1 MKVLNLKIVLI
12 FLLIFSHTAL
22 KSKDFAIIHGNKF
35 KNLKV
40 KTALDFESKKK
51 GLMNTKTLIDYNG
64 MLFVYEKP
72 RIVNMWMYKTYIPL
86 DIIFIGDNG
95 KIILIKEGIPN
106 TKSLISSEKKVNA
119 VLEIKKGCAEK
130 LNLKKGNFLSW
141 DFKSLSEIKEFRY
154 YDCLD

>member
-12 FLLIFSHTAL
+12 FLLIFSHTEL
-22 KSKDFAIIHGNKF
+22 KPKDFAIIHGNKF

-51 GLMNTKTLIDYNG
+51 GLMNTKTLIDHNG
-64 MLFVYEKP
+64 MLFIYKKP
-72 RIVNMWMYKTYIPL
+72 RKVSMWMFKTYIPL
-86 DIIFIGDNG
+86 DIIFIGDKG

-130 LNLKKGNFLSW
+130 LNIKKGNFLSW

>member
-1 MKVLNLKIVLI
+1 MKVLNPRIVLI
-12 FLLIFSHTAL
+12 FLLIFSYTAL

-40 KTALDFESKKK
+40 KTALDYESKKK
-51 GLMNTKTLIDYNG
+51 GLMNIKTLIDYNG

-106 TKSLISSEKKVNA
+106 TKSLISSETD
-119 VLEIKKGCAEK
+119 VLT
-130 LNLKKGNFLSW
+130 N
-141 DFKSLSEIKEFRY
+141 
-154 YDCLD
+154 